1 MSSYYCIFKSTTSVN
16 VTTTSGTPLSSVL
29 SVSGCTCHGHC
40 PSNTIAVR
48 EGHED
53 LAYIQEKCIGHRLTS
68 NTYRGQTL
76 PQIDAH
82 SSITHQQYNL
92 LKDIINKELD
102 SRKKS
107 PLYSN
112 ADKPAA
118 PTALKPADYVKREQ
132 LQKLNKFVSRSSFY
146 KDTVI
151 APVIPLPEDE
161 GEDKPQ
167 ISHVHINNTIN
178 AVKAMLN
185 DCICYSDCNG
195 YSTCQCYGNCNHY

>member
-16 VTTTSGTPLSSVL
+16 VTTTSGVL
-29 SVSGCTCHGHC
+29 AVSGCICHGHC

-53 LAYIQEKCIGHRLTS
+53 LAYIQEKCIGHRLPT

-76 PQIDAH
+76 PQINAH

-102 SRKKS
+102 NRKKS
-107 PLYSN
+107 PLYSSSV
-112 ADKPAA
+112 KPTV
-118 PTALKPADYVKREQ
+118 PNTLKSADYVKKEQ
-132 LQKLNKFVSRSSFY
+132 LQKLNEFVSHSSFY
-146 KDTVI
+146 KDTVT
-151 APVIPLPEDE
+151 APKIPLPED
-161 GEDKPQ
+161 KSQ
-167 ISHVHINNTIN
+167 ISHVDANNTIN

>member
-1 MSSYYCIFKSTTSVN
+1 MSSYYCVFKSTTSVN
-16 VTTTSGTPLSSVL
+16 VTSTSGVL
-29 SVSGCTCHGHC
+29 AVSGCTCHGHC
-40 PSNTIAVR
+40 PSNTIAVS
-48 EGHED
+48 EGRED
-53 LAYIQEKCIGHRLTS
+53 LAYIQEKCIGHRLTT

-76 PQIDAH
+76 PQIVAH

-107 PLYSN
+107 PLYSS
-112 ADKPAA
+112 AVKPAE
-118 PTALKPADYVKREQ
+118 PVALKPADYVKREQ
-132 LQKLNKFVSRSSFY
+132 LQKLNEFVSHSSFY
-146 KDTVI
+146 KDTVT
-151 APVIPLPEDE
+151 APDILLPK
-161 GEDKPQ
+161 DKSQ
-167 ISHVHINNTIN
+167 ISHVDANNTIN